1 MNLTLLS
8 GKKQVDFLAI
18 DIGSSS
24 IKIMSVESNGSDV
37 LTLKAAAIAPL
48 SAGAVTNNA
57 IAKPEVVSNT
67 LKTLLEANE
76 ITSKKVA
83 FSLPGPAVFTKKV
96 TLPNAKLEAVL
107 ENIQFEAANYI
118 PHKIEA
124 VHLDYQVLPSAT
136 AGSSDLV
143 LVAAKNEVVLSFVDA
158 IEQAGLEPAIADVDY
173 FAMEN
178 AFELNYPESKQK
190 TVALI
195 DIGSKYSGV
204 NIIQDGIS
212 LFTGDVG
219 VGGRLFTDALCESLS
234 MQVKQAEDAKFGK
247 IPDGFDSALVTES
260 IDRTTEHVVGEL
272 QRQLSFFWNA
282 SGTDR
287 PIEAIYLAGGAS
299 SLKGFIDELRAKT
312 GILVEK
318 IHPFRKL
325 NTRGRF
331 DPEFLKE
338 INSQMV
344 VCVGLSLRRFGDKPK
359 GSQS

>member
-1 MNLTLLS
+1 MNLTLFG
-8 GKKQVDFLAI
+8 GKKQEDFLAI

-24 IKIMSVESNGSDV
+24 IKIMSVESVGSEQPK
-37 LTLKAAAIAPL
+37 LKVAAIAPL
-48 SAGAVTNNA
+48 AGGAVTNNA
-57 IAKPEVVSNT
+57 IAKPEIVSNT
-67 LKTLLEANE
+67 IKTLLETNE
-76 ITSKKVA
+76 ISAKKVA

-96 TLPNAKLEAVL
+96 TLTNAKLESVL
-107 ENIQFEAANYI
+107 ANIQFEAANYI

-124 VHLDYQVLPSAT
+124 VHLDYQVMPSMT
-136 AGSSDLV
+136 PGSSDLV

-178 AFELNYPESKQK
+178 AFELNYPESKQQ
-190 TVALI
+190 TIALI

-204 NIIQDGIS
+204 NIVQDGVS

-234 MQVKQAEDAKFGK
+234 MQVKQAEDAKIGK
-247 IPDGFDSALVTES
+247 IPEGFDVALVAES
-260 IDRTTEHVVGEL
+260 IDRTTEHVVAEL

-282 SGTDR
+282 SGTER
-287 PIEAIYLAGGAS
+287 PIDAIYLAGGAS

-312 GILVEK
+312 GITVERLD
-318 IHPFRKL
+318 PFRKL

-331 DPEFLKE
+331 DPAYLRE
-338 INSQMV
+338 IDSLMV
-344 VCVGLSLRRFGDKPK
+344 VCVGLSLRSFGDKPK
-359 GSQS
+359 GALS